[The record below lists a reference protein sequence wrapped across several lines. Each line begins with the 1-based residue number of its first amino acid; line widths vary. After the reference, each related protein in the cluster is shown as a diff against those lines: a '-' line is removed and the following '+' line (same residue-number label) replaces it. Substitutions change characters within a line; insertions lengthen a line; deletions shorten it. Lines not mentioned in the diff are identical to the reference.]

1 MKMLKLKSIH
11 IQNLKSFHEDSEEV
25 KGFGKVNIFIG
36 KNNQGKSNLLKAIQ
50 LLDYNNLRSFLN
62 DIPDINEIEI
72 KPGYSTSSSNKI
84 SSIFHYKSGKSLGS
98 NYIRGPIKIKY
109 VLEID
114 KKTHIYE
121 IKIEGF
127 FFKRKGKFTYIDENR
142 IIVENECPIST
153 FYDGEQISINEAL
166 GNPENIVYEIPLS
179 HLNYD
184 FESMKNNLL
193 RLRYKHGKRKV
204 DQFINKM
211 SNFSPDFHNFFLTFG
226 DYAFPPNSSG
236 RNIEDV
242 SQQIFDEKWFLNAQ
256 LKLDKIGLTS
266 ESLGSGQLQT
276 LSLLYE
282 IEMASTRRAP
292 IITVDELEL
301 HLYPSL
307 QKRLMREIKRSSR
320 KHQFF
325 ISSHSNILIS
335 MPLNQTIF
343 HVRKK
348 DNVSHVELRNTKRGL
363 YDILNEIGAKASDLL
378 QSNGVIW
385 VEGPSDIVI
394 LKEWLMK
401 LGVSQSDFDQISF
414 IFYGGSLINH
424 VKFAKL
430 LDVNRNCVVIQDSDK
445 TSNNATLSGK
455 KIQVIKE
462 CESLGIYCWTTKV
475 REIENYFTMN
485 AIKKYSEKYKKR
497 KVILSITFDEFT
509 DIKKVIPNYEMNK
522 SDNGRMIANFM
533 TKREIQNNKEL
544 LEELCTIKHYIQKW
558 NEI

>member
-1 MKMLKLKSIH
+1 M
-11 IQNLKSFHEDSEEV
+11 
-25 KGFGKVNIFIG
+25 
-36 KNNQGKSNLLKAIQ
+36 
-50 LLDYNNLRSFLN
+50 
-62 DIPDINEIEI
+62 
-72 KPGYSTSSSNKI
+72 
-84 SSIFHYKSGKSLGS
+84 
-98 NYIRGPIKIKY
+98 
-109 VLEID
+109 LEID

-127 FFKRKGKFTYIDENR
+127 FWKRKGKFSYIDKNG
-142 IIVENECPIST
+142 IIRENEYPIST
-153 FYDGEQISINEAL
+153 YYDGEQISINEAL

-193 RLRYKHGKRKV
+193 SLRFKHGKRKV
-204 DQFINKM
+204 EQFINKI
-211 SNFSPDFHNFFLTFG
+211 SNLSPDFHKLFLTFG

-242 SQQIFDEKWFLNAQ
+242 SQQIFDEKWFLNAR
-256 LKLDKIGLTS
+256 LFLDKIGLTS

-282 IEMASTRRAP
+282 IEMASIQRAP
-292 IITVDELEL
+292 IITIDELEL

-307 QKRLMREIKRSSR
+307 QKRLIREIKRSSR

-325 ISSHSNILIS
+325 ITTHSNILIS
-335 MPLNQTIF
+335 MPLNQKIYY
-343 HVRKK
+343 VRKK
-348 DNVSHVELRNTKRGL
+348 DDFSHAELRNTKSGL

-445 TSNNATLSGK
+445 TSKNATLYDNK
-455 KIQVIKE
+455 KQIIKE
-462 CESLGIYCWTTKV
+462 CESLGIYCWTTHV

-485 AIKKYSEKYKKR
+485 AIKKYSEKFKKR
-497 KVILSITFDEFT
+497 KVNFSIIFDEFT
-509 DIKKVIPNYEMNK
+509 DIKKVIPNYEIDK
-522 SDNGRMIANFM
+522 SDNGRMIAAFM
-533 TKREIQNNKEL
+533 IKREIQKNKEFF
-544 LEELCTIKHYIQKW
+544 EELCTIKNYIKKW